1 MAEIEGYETSQVDVA
16 HRSSRK
22 IAAPIIVLFQRKS
35 NRQNFDKQK
44 NKLYLLNLNQFLDGI
59 LEVDQ
64 GGEENLNKNCFI
76 FLDESLTGGN
86 RKLLMEAKK
95 LAKGLHYKLLGYTIN
110 GQVRVR
116 KSEKTDYIAIRNV
129 EDLHKI
135 T

>member
-35 NRQNFDKQK
+35 NRQNFYKQK

-64 GGEENLNKNCFI
+64 GGEEDLNKNCFI
-76 FLDESLTGGN
+76 FLNESLTGGN
-86 RKLLMEAKK
+86 RKLLIEAK
-95 LAKGLHYKLLGYTIN
+95 N
-110 GQVRVR
+110 
-116 KSEKTDYIAIRNV
+116 
-129 EDLHKI
+129 
-135 T
+135 